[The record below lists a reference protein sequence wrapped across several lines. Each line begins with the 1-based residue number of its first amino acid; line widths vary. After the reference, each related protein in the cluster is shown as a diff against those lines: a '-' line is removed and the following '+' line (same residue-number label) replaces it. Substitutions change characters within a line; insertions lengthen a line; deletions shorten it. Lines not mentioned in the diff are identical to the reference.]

1 MDKLLH
7 PIQHVG
13 WNNLSISKLLW
24 SNLTGELWGV
34 YYEKFEENWPR
45 YNDTALYIEIYW
57 VIRILINNHIYRK
70 LWVFITHPYVISK
83 SKSAK
88 GYV

>member
-7 PIQHVG
+7 PIQRVG
-13 WNNLSISKLLW
+13 WNNLSISKLLR

-34 YYEKFEENWPR
+34 YYEKFKENWPR

-70 LWVFITHPYVISK
+70 LWDFITHPYVISK